1 MAVDEDVQTGYVES
15 DGIRLYYEIE
25 GTGEPL
31 VLLNGGPGFPHDY
44 LDDLR
49 ALATDARLVFYDQRG
64 TGNSDKADPH
74 TYTIEANVSD
84 LEHLRDALQ
93 LGRCGIFGHSW
104 GGMLAQAY
112 AVTYPHN
119 VSKLILADTFSSMA
133 DLEATLRRMRAS
145 VSDETRAIYDKWER
159 AGLYNGRD
167 QYPEEYQHALDEAY
181 EPVTIS
187 IPPPP
192 PLQNMFAK
200 VAYDV
205 YRAMWGEE
213 SDFKITGTLRA
224 FDVESRVRELDIPVL
239 VIAGASDMPTVAMA
253 ERQAGLFRHGRLEI
267 FEHSRHFP
275 FLEEPNK
282 FFRVVREFLRGAHG

>member
-1 MAVDEDVQTGYVES
+1 MAADEGVQGGYVES

-25 GTGEPL
+25 GTGESL

-64 TGNSDKADPH
+64 TGNSDKADPR
-74 TYTIEANVSD
+74 TYTIEANLAD

-112 AVTYPHN
+112 AVAYPHN
-119 VSKLILADTFSSMA
+119 VGKLILADTFSSMA
-133 DLEATLRRMRAS
+133 DLKATLRRMRGS
-145 VSDETRAIYDKWER
+145 VSSETLAIYDKWER

-167 QYPEEYQHALDEAY
+167 QYLEEYQHALDQAY
-181 EPVTIS
+181 APVTIS

-192 PLQNMFAK
+192 PLQICLPKSPTMSTVPCGAK
-200 VAYDV
+200 RATSRSPVRSGPSTWKAAY
-205 YRAMWGEE
+205 A
-213 SDFKITGTLRA
+213 SST
-224 FDVESRVRELDIPVL
+224 SRCW
-239 VIAGASDMPTVAMA
+239 
-253 ERQAGLFRHGRLEI
+253 
-267 FEHSRHFP
+267 
-275 FLEEPNK
+275 
-282 FFRVVREFLRGAHG
+282 